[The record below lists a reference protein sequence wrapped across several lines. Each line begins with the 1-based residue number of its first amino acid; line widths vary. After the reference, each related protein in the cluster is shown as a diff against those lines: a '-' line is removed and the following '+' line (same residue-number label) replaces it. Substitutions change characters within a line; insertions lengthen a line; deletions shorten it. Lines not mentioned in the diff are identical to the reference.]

1 VILQGKVRRMAKR
14 KVKFGV
20 AGLGHIAKKSI
31 LPGFVGSVHA
41 ELVTVFS
48 SDPAKRADI
57 ASKYELAQTF
67 SYDEFEIGLKQQQI
81 EAIYLALPN
90 NLHKEYAVRAVR
102 CGVHVLCEKPLASSA
117 ADCEAIIDAAR
128 KSKVKLMVAY
138 RHHFGAAHQDAMETA
153 HGGKLGELRSF
164 HSVFTLQVRENNP
177 RTQRAMGGGTL
188 PDIGVYVINVARQLF
203 RAEPQR
209 VYGFATTRPDD
220 PRFSEV
226 EEMFTGVMQFPKDRL
241 ATFTCGFG
249 SARVMTY
256 TIVGTRGSLY
266 VDPAYDY
273 GSDISSELIVDG
285 IRERRVFQK
294 QDQFAAQIDY
304 FARCVLYDEPPAES
318 GEEGLADLRV
328 VEALY
333 QSAGENAHAT
343 AGV

>member
-1 VILQGKVRRMAKR
+1 MILQDKLRRMAKR

-20 AGLGHIAKKSI
+20 AGLGHIANKSI
-31 LPGFVGSVHA
+31 LPAFAGSTHA

-48 SDPAKRADI
+48 SDPAKRAGI
-57 ASKYELAQTF
+57 ASKYEVSQTF
-67 SYDEFEIGLKQQQI
+67 SYDEFEIGLKQQKI
-81 EAIYLALPN
+81 EALYLALPN
-90 NLHKEYAVRAVR
+90 SLHKEYAVRAAR

-117 ADCEAIIDAAR
+117 ADCQAMIDAAR
-128 KSKVKLMVAY
+128 ESKVKLMVAY

-177 RTQRAMGGGTL
+177 RTERAMGGGTL
-188 PDIGVYVINVARQLF
+188 PDIGIYVINVARQLF

-209 VYGFATTRPDD
+209 VYGFTATRSDD
-220 PRFSEV
+220 PRFTEV

-256 TIVGTRGSLY
+256 TIVGTQGALY

-273 GSDISSELIVDG
+273 GSDVSSELIIDG
-285 IRERRVFQK
+285 VRERRVFQK
-294 QDQFAAQIDY
+294 QDQFAAGIDY
-304 FARCVLYDEPPAES
+304 FARCVLYDEPPAQS
-318 GEEGLADLRV
+318 GEEALADISV
-328 VEALY
+328 VETLY
-333 QSAGENAHAT
+333 QSAGENARAA
-343 AGV
+343 AGM